1 MLINYDS
8 NFEFVPIEE
17 EIYLNHEEYYLA
29 ITECHINK
37 NANVFIKFILKM
49 VNSSLEKII
58 KSNKIVINDIQK
70 KIIDLIIND
79 KYITQSTIANKLNV
93 SIRTIKR
100 HFKILIENGIIKR
113 IGSDKNGYWKIL

>member
-1 MLINYDS
+1 M
-8 NFEFVPIEE
+8 
-17 EIYLNHEEYYLA
+17 A

-113 IGSDKNGYWKIL
+113 IGYDKNGYWKVL